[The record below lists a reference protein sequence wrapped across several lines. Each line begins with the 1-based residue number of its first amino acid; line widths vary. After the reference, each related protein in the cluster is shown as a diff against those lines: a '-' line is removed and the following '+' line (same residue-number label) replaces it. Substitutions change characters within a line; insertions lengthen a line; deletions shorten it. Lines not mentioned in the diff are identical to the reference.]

1 MDWYPWIVL
10 LHVVGAFAFVLAHG
24 ASAFAAFRIRS
35 EREPA
40 RVAALL
46 DMSAFSL
53 GTMYVGLV
61 LLLIGG
67 IAAGFI
73 GGWWGDLWIWLSIGV
88 LVLIIGAMYPMGSLH
103 YANVR
108 RAVGIKPY
116 SDPKDAPPPVP
127 LSGPELEAV
136 LTSSRPFALAAVGGI
151 GLVVIIWLMVMK
163 PF

>member
-10 LHVVGAFAFVLAHG
+10 LHVLGAFGFVLAHG
-24 ASAFAAFRIRS
+24 ASAFAAIRIRS
-35 EREPA
+35 ERDPA

-46 DMSAFSL
+46 DMSGTSL
-53 GTMYVGLV
+53 GLMYGSL
-61 LLLIGG
+61 LILLIGG

-73 GGWWGDLWIWLSIGV
+73 GGWWGFLWIWLAIGV
-88 LVLIIGAMYPMGSLH
+88 LVLVIGAMYPLGSMH

-116 SDPKDAPPPVP
+116 NAPKDAPPPEP
-127 LSGPELEAV
+127 LTGPELETV
-136 LTSSRPFALAAVGGI
+136 LASNRPFVLAAIGGI
-151 GLVVIIWLMVMK
+151 GLVVIIWLMVVK

>member
-10 LHVVGAFAFVLAHG
+10 LHVLGAFGFVMAHG
-24 ASAFAAFRIRS
+24 ASAFAAIRIRS
-35 EREPA
+35 ERDPA

-46 DMSAFSL
+46 DLSAFSL
-53 GTMYVGLV
+53 GLMYISLV
-61 LLLIGG
+61 ALLIGG
-67 IAAGFI
+67 IAAAFV
-73 GGWWGDLWIWLSIGV
+73 GGLWGSLWLWLSIGV
-88 LVLIIGAMYPMGSLH
+88 LVLVIAAMYPMGSLH

-136 LTSSRPFALAAVGGI
+136 LSSNRPFALAAVGGI
-151 GLVVIIWLMVMK
+151 GLAIIIWLMVVQ

>member
-1 MDWYPWIVL
+1 MDWYPWVVL
-10 LHVVGAFAFVLAHG
+10 LHVLGAFGFVMAHG
-24 ASAFAAFRIRS
+24 ASAFAAIRIRS
-35 EREPA
+35 ERDPA

-46 DMSAFSL
+46 DLSSFSL
-53 GTMYVGLV
+53 SAMYLSLL

-67 IAAGFI
+67 IVAGFM
-73 GGWWGDLWIWLSIGV
+73 GDFWGSLWIWLAIGV

-116 SDPKDAPPPVP
+116 SDPKDAPPPEP

-136 LTSSRPFALAAVGGI
+136 LSSSRPFALAAVGGI
-151 GLVVIIWLMVMK
+151 GLAVIIWLMVVK

>member
-10 LHVVGAFAFVLAHG
+10 LHVVGAFGFVLAHG
-24 ASAFAAFRIRS
+24 ASAFAAIRIRS
-35 EREPA
+35 ERDPA

-46 DMSAFSL
+46 DMSATSL
-53 GTMYVGLV
+53 GVMYISLL

-67 IAAGFI
+67 VAAGFV
-73 GGWWGDLWIWLSIGV
+73 GNWWGSLWIWAAIVV

-116 SDPKDAPPPVP
+116 SDPKEAPPPTP

-136 LTSSRPFALAAVGGI
+136 LSSNRPFVLAAIGGI
-151 GLVVIIWLMVMK
+151 GLMILVWLMVVK

>member
-1 MDWYPWIVL
+1 MDWYPWVVL
-10 LHVVGAFAFVLAHG
+10 VHVVGAFGFVMAHG
-24 ASAFAAFRIRS
+24 ASAFAAIRIRS

-46 DMSAFSL
+46 DLSSFSL
-53 GTMYVGLV
+53 GLMYVSL
-61 LLLIGG
+61 LILLIGG
-67 IAAGFI
+67 IIAGFM
-73 GGWWGDLWIWLSIGV
+73 GEFWGSLWIWLAIGV

-116 SDPKDAPPPVP
+116 SDPKDAPPPVA

-136 LTSSRPFALAAVGGI
+136 LSSNRPFLLAAIGGI
-151 GLVVIIWLMVMK
+151 GLLVIIWLMVVK

>member
-35 EREPA
+35 ERDPV

-46 DMSAFSL
+46 DLSSFSL
-53 GTMYVGLV
+53 GTMYIGLV

-73 GGWWGDLWIWLSIGV
+73 GSWWGDLWIWVAIGV

-116 SDPKDAPPPVP
+116 SDPKDAPPPAP
-127 LSGPELEAV
+127 LSGPELESV

-151 GLVVIIWLMVMK
+151 GLIVIIWLMVMK

>member
-1 MDWYPWIVL
+1 VDWYPWVVL
-10 LHVVGAFAFVLAHG
+10 LHVVGAFGFVFAHG
-24 ASAFAAFRIRS
+24 ASAFAAFRIRG

-46 DMSAFSL
+46 DLSATSL
-53 GTMYVGLV
+53 GLMYVSLL

-67 IAAGFI
+67 ITAGFM
-73 GGWWGDLWIWLSIGV
+73 GGFWGSLWLWIAIGV
-88 LVLIIGAMYPMGSLH
+88 LVLVIGAMYPMGSLH

-116 SDPKDAPPPVP
+116 TDPKDAPPPEP
-127 LSGPELEAV
+127 LSGPELEAI
-136 LTSSRPFALAAVGGI
+136 LSSNRPFALLAVGGI
-151 GLVVIIWLMVMK
+151 GLLVIIWLMVVK

>member
-1 MDWYPWIVL
+1 MEWYPWIVL
-10 LHVVGAFAFVLAHG
+10 LHVVGAFGFVMAHG
-24 ASAFAAFRIRS
+24 ASVFAAFRIRS

-46 DMSAFSL
+46 DMSSFSL
-53 GTMYVGLV
+53 GVMYTS
-61 LLLIGG
+61 LLLLLVGG
-67 IAAGFI
+67 IWAAFA
-73 GGWWGDLWIWLSIGV
+73 GGWWGELWIWLAIGV
-88 LVLIIGAMYPMGSLH
+88 LVLVIGAMYPMGSQH

-116 SDPKDAPPPVP
+116 TDPKDAPPPVP

-136 LTSSRPFALAAVGGI
+136 LSSNRPFALAAVGGI
-151 GLVVIIWLMVMK
+151 GLLVIIWLMVVK